1 MEIVIFAILTP
12 ILVFGSFKAGESYRK
27 KVGEGKI
34 KNAETEAGKMLEKA
48 KTEVENVKIDCERM
62 KKEAILF
69 AKDETLKQ
77 KMEIEKMTKERKR
90 ELADSENRIN
100 QRQDMLDKRIISI
113 EDKEKGI
120 NSKLTEI
127 ENTKLELS
135 KAKDKQIEVLSSL
148 SKLSV
153 NDAKNELLNI
163 LKGDMTHE
171 MAAYVKTEI
180 DKAKYEVDKK
190 SKDLLLQTI
199 SRCAAD
205 HTAEATVTVVNLP
218 SDDLKGRIIGREGR
232 NIRTI
237 ETLTGID
244 LIIDDTPD
252 VIVLSSFDPIRRE
265 IARIAIERLI
275 ADGRVHPG
283 KIEDMIEKA
292 KAEVENT
299 IKEEGE
305 RALFETGVVNLPN
318 DLVNLLGKLRFRT
331 SYGQNVLNHSIEV
344 SNICG
349 LIASE
354 LGLDVTLAKR
364 AGLLHDIGK
373 AVDHDAEG
381 THVTLG
387 VELLTKFNENK
398 EVISAVASHHGD
410 IEPTSLEAV
419 IVQIADTVSASRPG
433 ARRETV
439 STYIKRMQKLE
450 EICTSYKGVEK
461 SFAIQA
467 GREVRLIIKPEEVS
481 DDKMV
486 LLARDV
492 ANQIEKEMTYPGQI
506 KVSLI
511 RESRATEIAK

>member
-1 MEIVIFAILTP
+1 
-12 ILVFGSFKAGESYRK
+12 
-27 KVGEGKI
+27 
-34 KNAETEAGKMLEKA
+34 
-48 KTEVENVKIDCERM
+48 
-62 KKEAILF
+62 
-69 AKDETLKQ
+69 
-77 KMEIEKMTKERKR
+77 
-90 ELADSENRIN
+90 
-100 QRQDMLDKRIISI
+100 
-113 EDKEKGI
+113 
-120 NSKLTEI
+120 
-127 ENTKLELS
+127 
-135 KAKDKQIEVLSSL
+135 
-148 SKLSV
+148 
-153 NDAKNELLNI
+153 
-163 LKGDMTHE
+163 